1 MSIKRNIIT
10 LSNMPPELEEWA
22 REEAKRTGKPFHR
35 VITEAVAVLR
45 MAREGQ
51 RADEGAG
58 ADPSVR
64 GPTPANPAGAPPGDP
79 QGEAAQPV
87 LS

>member
-1 MSIKRNIIT
+1 MSIKRNVIT

-35 VITEAVAVLR
+35 VITEALEVLR

-51 RADEGAG
+51 KADEGAG
-58 ADPSVR
+58 AAPSIR
-64 GPTPANPAGAPPGDP
+64 GPTHADPAGGSDPSGP
-79 QGEAAQPV
+79 QGQTSPV

>member
-1 MSIKRNIIT
+1 MTIKRNIIT

-22 REEAKRTGKPFHR
+22 REEAKRQNKPFHR
-35 VITEAVAVLR
+35 VVTEALEVLR

-51 RADEGAG
+51 KEGAG
-58 ADPSVR
+58 AAPSIG
-64 GPTPANPAGAPPGDP
+64 GPTAADPAGGPAPSGP
-79 QGEAAQPV
+79 QGQTSPV